1 MAMKINIHEL
11 KKRPLKYV
19 VIAAMYKDEWLMVKH
34 RDRTTYEIPGGHI
47 EVGETPL
54 QAAERELYE
63 ETGAL
68 SFELI
73 AIGDYS
79 VEREDTCNYG
89 RLFYAKIDEMGPLP
103 ESEIIDVKTMQPEF
117 KWTYEKIQPILL
129 QYVKNHLAIREIEP
143 RDDQELYDLFHH
155 LDQETKFMMYEKN
168 ERQTTVEQVR
178 QRIEVIQKTG
188 VMYVIDDN
196 GLGGFI
202 MMNRGSC
209 NRIRHVGYIVIGMKM
224 SLAGRK
230 FGTLLFNRIFNYA
243 KLNQLHR
250 LELTVMTHN
259 LSGVSL
265 YKKMGFQIEGIKK
278 DAMLIDG
285 EYIDEYHMSKL
296 LEVECE

>member
-1 MAMKINIHEL
+1 MKINIHEI
-11 KKRPLKYV
+11 KERSLKYV
-19 VIAAMYKDEWLMVKH
+19 VIAAMYNNEWLMVKH

-47 EVGETPL
+47 EMGETAL

-68 SFELI
+68 SFELL
-73 AIGDYS
+73 AVGDYS
-79 VEREDTCNYG
+79 VEREDACNYG
-89 RLFYAKIDEMGPLP
+89 RLFYAKIDTIGPLP
-103 ESEIIDVKTMQPEF
+103 DSEIVDVKSMQPEF

-129 QYVKNHLAIREIEP
+129 QYVKNYLSIREVELK
-143 RDDQELYDLFHH
+143 DDQELKELFHH
-155 LDQETKFMMYEKN
+155 LDQETKFMMYEAD

-178 QRIEVIQKTG
+178 HRIEMIQKSA

-202 MMNRGSC
+202 MMNKGSC
-209 NRIRHVGYIVIGMKM
+209 NRIKHVGYIVIGMKL
-224 SLAGRK
+224 SLAGQK
-230 FGTLLFNRIFNYA
+230 YGTLLFNRLLEYS
-243 KLNQLHR
+243 KLNHLHR

-285 EYIDEYHMSKL
+285 VYVDEYHMSKL
-296 LEVECE
+296 LEVENE